1 MQIRKATYK
10 DLSAIL
16 ILQKE
21 AFLQEAE
28 IYNDYTIQPLKET
41 QQEIENDFSKENKY
55 FFIIEKNE
63 QIIAAVRAEIDNNLC
78 SVQKLIVKPEFQ
90 NKGLGKLLMNTIED
104 NFRNIKKF
112 ILFTGE
118 KSEKN
123 ISFYTKLGYQI
134 VRKGK
139 YLDNIHKVFM
149 EKSIEAESRKSEES
163 FL

>member
-10 DLSAIL
+10 DLSEIL
-16 ILQKE
+16 ALQKE
-21 AFLQEAE
+21 AFIQEAE
-28 IYNDYTIQPLKET
+28 IYNDFTIQPLKET
-41 QQEIENDFSKENKY
+41 QQDIETDFNKENKSY
-55 FFIIEKNE
+55 FVIEKNS
-63 QIIAAVRAEIDNNLC
+63 QIIAAVRAEIDNRTC

-104 NFRNIKKF
+104 NFRNIEKF

-123 ISFYTKLGYQI
+123 INFYTKLGYQI

-149 EKSIEAESRKSEES
+149 EKYVEVGSLKTKDGR
-163 FL
+163 